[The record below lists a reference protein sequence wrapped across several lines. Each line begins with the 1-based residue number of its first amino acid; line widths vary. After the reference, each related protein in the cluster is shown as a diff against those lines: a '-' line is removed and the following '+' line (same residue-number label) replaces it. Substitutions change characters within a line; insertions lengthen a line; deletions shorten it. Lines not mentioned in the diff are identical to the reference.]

1 MEERIANIIVGAAG
15 GTAGKGAKT
24 YKVSLPTAWVK
35 QLGLAE
41 GNTPVRLIFAG
52 ESIVLAPQ
60 FTVAEFLQRH
70 KQKNH
75 QVQKYSYYDGDML
88 CTVIGADFTD
98 KCVVVENFTDNI
110 VKTAFGRNQMPT
122 WVDFMNFL
130 EERCVPSGRAS
141 LREYLEAIGLD
152 TYDPIQ
158 IIEKTKGRMA
168 EDNQWIETEHII

>member
-15 GTAGKGAKT
+15 GTAAKDSKT

-35 QLGLAE
+35 ELGLAE
-41 GNTPVRLIFAG
+41 GNTPVRLSFDG

-60 FTVAEFLQRH
+60 FTVDEFLQRN

-75 QVQKYSYYDGDML
+75 RLKKFSYYDGDVL
-88 CTVIGADFTD
+88 CTQIGADFTEQT
-98 KCVVVENFTDNI
+98 VVVENFTDNI
-110 VKTAFGRNQMPT
+110 VKTAFGRNRMPT

-152 TYDPIQ
+152 AYDPLR
-158 IIEKTKGRMA
+158 IIERTKGRMA
-168 EDNQWIETEHII
+168 EDNQWIETENIV